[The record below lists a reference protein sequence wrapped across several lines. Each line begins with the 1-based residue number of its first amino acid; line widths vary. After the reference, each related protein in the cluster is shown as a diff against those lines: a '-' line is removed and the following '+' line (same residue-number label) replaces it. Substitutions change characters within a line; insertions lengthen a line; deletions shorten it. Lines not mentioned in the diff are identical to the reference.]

1 MYHLPSPCP
10 AVLRP
15 FPHHSTLGLP
25 YPPSFPTHHAL
36 RPPPHPPAQY
46 IWPACSPRGGRSVH
60 QHVYPCA
67 DVSMAH
73 PFGCCAR
80 TSRRVLTPGRA
91 CSPAASR
98 GWGYG
103 RRGCQTRSSRP
114 SSCAPGYGGWG
125 FRVCMHL
132 QTSEFMVRVLG
143 YHEDWSKFKGKGK
156 GKAKDWVKNTV
167 RVRVRVSC
175 GPLAAACW
183 SWSHSSGWSC
193 HSRRPRSW
201 RARHPYR
208 CSCGCR

>member
-1 MYHLPSPCP
+1 MRPAPPPPRWGSHPARRVACYMYPSPTRYSIEHKAVCVPPFFPLPS
-10 AVLRP
+10 RP
-15 FPHHSTLGLP
+15 PSLPPPLYPWATLGRP

-36 RPPPHPPAQY
+36 RPPPHPPAQN
-46 IWPACSPRGGRSVH
+46 IWPACSLRGGRSVH
-60 QHVYPCA
+60 PHVYPCA

-73 PFGCCAR
+73 RFGCCAR

-91 CSPAASR
+91 CSPAVSR

-143 YHEDWSKFKGKGK
+143 YHEDWSKF
-156 GKAKDWVKNTV
+156 T
-167 RVRVRVSC
+167 C
-175 GPLAAACW
+175 
-183 SWSHSSGWSC
+183 
-193 HSRRPRSW
+193 
-201 RARHPYR
+201 
-208 CSCGCR
+208 